1 MYDRHLN
8 AEQIEFRDTVR
19 AFAEQE
25 TRPASIHPDR
35 LQEYAPWLLA
45 AQLAQASAMGLR
57 RMALSEVFDNCRVG
71 CRPAG
76 AQLLRPDTG
85 GGVAALRA
93 ESGRGARAGAGAIQG
108 AGRAPAVSSSMK
120 V

>member
-1 MYDRHLN
+1 MYDLHLN

-35 LQEYAPWLLA
+35 LQEYAPRLLA

-57 RMALSEVFDNCRVG
+57 RMALSEVFDNCWVSAADLLAHS
-71 CRPAG
+71 CSDQTPA
-76 AQLLRPDTG
+76 AVLQRCALNL
-85 GGVAALRA
+85 GVARALAQAQSRC
-93 ESGRGARAGAGAIQG
+93 RAG
-108 AGRAPAVSSSMK
+108 AVSSSMK